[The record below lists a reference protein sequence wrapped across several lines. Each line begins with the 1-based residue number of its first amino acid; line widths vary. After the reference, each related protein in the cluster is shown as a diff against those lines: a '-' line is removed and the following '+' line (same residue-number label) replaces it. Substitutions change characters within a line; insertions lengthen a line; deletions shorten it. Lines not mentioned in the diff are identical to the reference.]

1 MIGEAREIMA
11 KNKSPEEITNEAEKK
26 RLEDEKKSL
35 KREQKAQKKEARRRA
50 REIAKQQ
57 EELAEDEE
65 RNGFVTFMATLF
77 IVVLWVAV
85 VCVIIKLDVGGFGSS
100 VLKPILKDVPV
111 VSWILPGSDMTET
124 SNPEN
129 YGGYTS
135 LRDAVDQLKVQEL
148 EIARLQTSIKT
159 KDEQL
164 ELLTAEVKRLKEF
177 EDKQVEFQR
186 IRTEFYEEVIY
197 AENGPG
203 AEAYKKYYESM
214 DPTTAEFIYR
224 QVILQLKESQ
234 EIQDYASAYS
244 QMKPKQAAGIFES
257 MEQDLNLVARILK
270 TMNAE
275 SRGAILGVMNPEIAG
290 KLTKIMDPEA

>member
-11 KNKSPEEITNEAEKK
+11 KKKSPEEIANEAEKK

-275 SRGAILGVMNPEIAG
+275 SRGAILGVMDPEIAG

>member
-50 REIAKQQ
+50 REIARQQ

-275 SRGAILGVMNPEIAG
+275 SRGAILGVMDPEIAG